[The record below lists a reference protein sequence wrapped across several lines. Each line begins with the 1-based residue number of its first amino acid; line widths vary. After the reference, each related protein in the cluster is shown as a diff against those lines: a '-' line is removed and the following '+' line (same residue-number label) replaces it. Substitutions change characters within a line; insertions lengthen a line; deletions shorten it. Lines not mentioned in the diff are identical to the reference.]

1 MNSEFAY
8 SEIDPFTVAWLRN
21 LISQNHLPKGQIL
34 GNIYDI
40 QKVPSTFHA
49 FAGIGG
55 WPFALILAGWPE
67 DIPVWTGSCPCQPF
81 SIAGKGKGTNDDRHL
96 WPEWYRLIQ
105 KCRPPII
112 FGEQV
117 ASPAGRTWLDAVS
130 LDLEALGYAVA
141 SADLCAASVGAP
153 HKRQRLFFMA
163 YSDSERCDRIGV
175 QLQSRRSQ
183 QTNTQVVG
191 SSKAMQLAYSNST
204 GSQRWSQQRNSSGER
219 AARPDSVVGFW
230 DDAGWLSC
238 EDGKARPAEPGSFP
252 LADGIPARVGRLRA
266 YGNAIV
272 PQVASEFIQA
282 SMELLK

>member
-1 MNSEFAY
+1 MNSGFAY

-34 GNIYDI
+34 GNICSI
-40 QKVPSTFHA
+40 QKAPSTFHA

-55 WPFALILAGWPE
+55 WPFALSLAGWPE

-105 KCRPPII
+105 KCRPPVI

-117 ASPAGRTWLDAVS
+117 ASPAGRAWLDAVS

-141 SADLCAASVGAP
+141 SADLCAASVGAS

-163 YSDSERCDRIGV
+163 YSDS
-175 QLQSRRSQ
+175 
-183 QTNTQVVG
+183 
-191 SSKAMQLAYSNST
+191 T
-204 GSQRWSQQRNSSGER
+204 GLQRWPQQGNSSGER
-219 AARPDSVVGFW
+219 AARPSSVVGFW
-230 DDAGWLSC
+230 DDAEWLSC
-238 EDGKARPAEPGSFP
+238 EDGKTRSAEPGSFP

-282 SMELLK
+282 SMGIL